1 MINVILF
8 LILIQ
13 ILKGLSLFLSYI
25 EVRGSNAIICSIN
38 SANDLVEMLLYVA
51 GSILSAILVALSI
64 VSYYRYGL
72 KKLVYATIAFLLFGI
87 FLIYESLEHLYSLD
101 NPFTD
106 IVIPL
111 LGLAIILFFFLVI
124 VKKVPIKETKII
136 TLN

>member
-1 MINVILF
+1 MQLF
-8 LILIQ
+8 ALLIQ
-13 ILKGLSLFLSYI
+13 QIPLY
-25 EVRGSNAIICSIN
+25 
-38 SANDLVEMLLYVA
+38 DLVEMLLYVA

-64 VSYYRYGL
+64 VSYYRSGL